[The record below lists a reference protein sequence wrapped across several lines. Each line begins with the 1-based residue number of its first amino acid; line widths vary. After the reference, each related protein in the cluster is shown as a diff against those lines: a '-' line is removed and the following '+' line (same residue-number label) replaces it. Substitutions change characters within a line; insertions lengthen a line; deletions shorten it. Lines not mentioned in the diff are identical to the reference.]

1 MQSFRPTFHGL
12 LLLLA
17 GLLFTAACI
26 PAAPDSP
33 NVTPETLPIAAD
45 ASGAEPSETADAAV
59 DPLENA
65 ALFDLR
71 APVSSIDREALRLY
85 FRSLYGEDFFDRKAA
100 DGIRICVYAAEA
112 YRGGTLLV
120 ADFYWGGESAPDL
133 LYLENGAVTAA
144 TIGSDC
150 WSLNYTR
157 LFGDTIVYGKSFA
170 WDNGPLA
177 TTSAAAVF
185 TDGVTLT
192 VPLAASKD
200 DPQPGF
206 LFVREGEG
214 YLSSLTLYDGVRVV
228 ADLDSG
234 QFSVSEFS
242 GRFSENSALS
252 DWTRFCP
259 MLTSEAHEREWS
271 DALSSALPVV
281 CAGSAVL
288 PLERHYADSGVTL
301 ADLWRSLPNDL
312 PETVE
317 ANTAMT
323 FDRLPRDAAPQRVY
337 LVALSLDDG
346 SDEGAAKAC
355 RECPADLVKAPSEPG
370 CYAVLLDCGDVL
382 FHALFKIA

>member
-1 MQSFRPTFHGL
+1 MQRFRPTFHGL

-17 GLLFTAACI
+17 GLLFAAACI
-26 PAAPDSP
+26 PAAPDTP
-33 NVTPETLPIAAD
+33 NVTPEPLPIDAD
-45 ASGAEPSETADAAV
+45 APGAEPSEPADAAV
-59 DPLENA
+59 EPLDNA
-65 ALFDLR
+65 SLFDLR

-100 DGIRICVYAAEA
+100 EGIQICVYAAEV
-112 YRGGTLLV
+112 YRDGTLFV
-120 ADFYWGGESAPDL
+120 ADFYWGGELAPDL
-133 LYLENGAVTAA
+133 LYVEDGAVVSA
-144 TIGSDC
+144 TLGSDC

-157 LFGDTIVYGKSFA
+157 LYGDTIVYGKSFA
-170 WDNGPLA
+170 WDNGPLS

-192 VPLAASKD
+192 VPLAAAQD

-214 YLSSLTLYDGVRVV
+214 YLSTLTLYDGVRKV
-228 ADLDSG
+228 ADQDSG
-234 QFSVSEFS
+234 LFSVSEFS
-242 GRFSENSALS
+242 DRFSENSGLTSWA
-252 DWTRFCP
+252 RFSP
-259 MLTSEAHEREWS
+259 MLTAEMRERRHS
-271 DALSSALPVV
+271 DLLSSALPLLRVGE
-281 CAGSAVL
+281 AAL

-301 ADLWRSLPNDL
+301 KDLWRSLPYDL

-317 ANTAMT
+317 ANAAMT
-323 FDRLPRDAAPQRVY
+323 FDCLPHDAAPQRVY

-346 SDEGAAKAC
+346 SDEGAARAC
-355 RECPADLVKAPSEPG
+355 RECLADLVKAPSEPG